1 MSESKKSYKS
11 DHREYVNQLLEASGE
26 AAEWEVFVCPD
37 NMLQLDYDQ
46 PFPFY
51 PLQFFDVM
59 GMLVERCSLA
69 TARTNKQ
76 VEHRVYSSRSGN
88 SHYLIELPE
97 NISDYERTAWQAAF
111 GSDPKREAGHLLS
124 LMRKE
129 INPILLIMR
138 KDR

>member
-11 DHREYVNQLLEASGE
+11 DHREYVNILLEKSGE
-26 AAEWEVFVCPD
+26 SVDWEVYVCPQ
-37 NMLQLDYDQ
+37 NFLQLDYDQ

-51 PLQFFDVM
+51 PPQFFDVM
-59 GMLVERCSLA
+59 GMLVERCAFA
-69 TARTNKQ
+69 TALTNKQ

-88 SHYLIELPE
+88 THYLIELPGDM
-97 NISDYERTAWQAAF
+97 SDYERTAWQAAF

-124 LMRKE
+124 LMRHE